1 MGVWR
6 VGEWERSVCVC
17 VWRERECVCVR
28 GERER
33 ERERESVVCR
43 EIEIKKVCVCG

>member
-33 ERERESVVCR
+33 ERESVVCR